1 MPKWCIQLYCANLA
15 HEMRQKNGRMF
26 VTIYIWN
33 SANFAFLPLFQI
45 VCTNPLLPNYC
56 FEEVHVTVIESVL
69 NGSQLTSSTTE
80 PASYADYPSPK
91 TETAHSVDGSDSMH
105 DPYNCNVTQ
114 DDLYMHKEGGDY
126 GCSPGNK
133 IPQPNTALFA
143 IILTFGTFFISFF
156 LRIFRS
162 SRFLGRTV
170 SIFFNHQYFKKFCYL
185 KHFPVQESSV
195 SNIVLEANEDFVLF
209 T

>member
-1 MPKWCIQLYCANLA
+1 MQNSLPFKIKQKSKFCQNGAYNYIALTWHMKW
-15 HEMRQKNGRMF
+15 GRKM
-26 VTIYIWN
+26 VGCNKWVCIWN

-170 SIFFNHQYFKKFCYL
+170 SIFLITNFSRKFVTL
-185 KHFPVQESSV
+185 
-195 SNIVLEANEDFVLF
+195 NIFLCKSL
-209 T
+209 